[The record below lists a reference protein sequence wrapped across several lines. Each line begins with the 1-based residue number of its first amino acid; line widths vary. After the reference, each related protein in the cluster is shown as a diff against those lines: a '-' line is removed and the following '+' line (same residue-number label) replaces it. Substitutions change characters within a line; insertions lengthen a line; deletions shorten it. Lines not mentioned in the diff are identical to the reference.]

1 MSVYIKGR
9 DSSITKFPAGES
21 KVVVHPNDSFL
32 NHYVIVMDFESNEDL
47 INIAF
52 MRDAIERSAQNDART
67 PIISLEVNYLP
78 YARQDRVCNEGESHS
93 LRVICDY
100 INSLKFKSVLCS
112 DLHSDVASALLN
124 NLVHQDLTYCATR
137 SIPAEVFKSAIL
149 VSPDVGSMKKVL
161 KLGKQVD
168 CKVEVAT
175 KERDCMTGAIT
186 NTIYSGSHI
195 GNQDFI
201 IVDDIC
207 EGGWTFTELAKIL
220 KNYTEGNIYLYVTHG
235 IFSKGYKVFDNLID
249 GIYTYNLMG
258 KDDILILNNKG
269 E

>member
-1 MSVYIKGR
+1 
-9 DSSITKFPAGES
+9 
-21 KVVVHPNDSFL
+21 
-32 NHYVIVMDFESNEDL
+32 
-47 INIAF
+47 
-52 MRDAIERSAQNDART
+52 
-67 PIISLEVNYLP
+67 
-78 YARQDRVCNEGESHS
+78 
-93 LRVICDY
+93 
-100 INSLKFKSVLCS
+100 LKFKSILCS

-137 SIPAEVFKSAIL
+137 SIPVEAFKNAVL
-149 VSPDVGSMKKVL
+149 VSPDAGAMKKVL
-161 KLGKQVD
+161 KLGKQSG
-168 CKVEVAT
+168 CRVEVAT
-175 KERDCMTGAIT
+175 KERDCMTGSIK
-186 NTIYSGSHI
+186 NTTYNGGHI
-195 GNQDFI
+195 GSQDFI

-220 KNYTEGNIYLYVTHG
+220 KNYTDGNIYLYVTHG